1 LNTLRCLL
9 ILRRISCRHLAR
21 LPGDITPERCA
32 MRDLIQVIDDLL
44 GPRTSPAV
52 ALEIAW
58 DLYWQLESNL
68 LRSVSHK

>member
-1 LNTLRCLL
+1 MNTLRYLL

-32 MRDLIQVIDDLL
+32 VRDLIQFIDNLL

-58 DLYWQLESNL
+58 DLWFRLENSM
-68 LRSVSHK
+68 LRGVV